1 MSYTIRFS
9 QLASE
14 DLTEILGWY
23 KEQNVEGLHK
33 QFIEATSKVLK
44 RLENNPQSNAIVH
57 NNVRQV
63 LLKKFP
69 YKILYTFDNA
79 IVEVLVI
86 AVIHQKRDPKIG
98 KGRI

>member
-23 KEQNVEGLHK
+23 KEQNVEGLQK
-33 QFIEATSKVLK
+33 QFIEATSNVLK

-57 NNVRQV
+57 NNVRQA

-86 AVIHQKRDPKIG
+86 AVIHQKRDPKIW
-98 KGRI
+98 KNRI

>member
-9 QLASE
+9 QLATE

-23 KEQNVEGLHK
+23 KEQNVEGLHR

-44 RLENNPQSNAIVH
+44 RLEINPQSNAIVH
-57 NNVRQV
+57 NNVRQA

-86 AVIHQKRDPKIG
+86 AVIHQKRDPKIW

>member
-9 QLASE
+9 QLASD

-33 QFIEATSKVLK
+33 QVIEALSKVLR
-44 RLENNPQSNAIVH
+44 RLENNPQSSVIVYR
-57 NNVRQV
+57 NVRQA

-79 IVEVLVI
+79 IVEVLII
-86 AVIHQKRDPKIG
+86 AVIHQKRDPKIW
-98 KGRI
+98 KDRV

>member
-1 MSYTIRFS
+1 MTYTIRFS
-9 QLASE
+9 QLASD
-14 DLTEILGWY
+14 DLTEVLGWY

-33 QFIEATSKVLK
+33 RFIEALSKVL
-44 RLENNPQSNAIVH
+44 RGLEKNPQSNPIVH
-57 NNVRQV
+57 NTVRQA

-86 AVIHQKRDPKIG
+86 AVIHQKRDPKIWQ
-98 KGRI
+98 GRT

>member
-9 QLASE
+9 QLASD

-33 QFIEATSKVLK
+33 RFIEAISKVLR
-44 RLENNPQSNAIVH
+44 RLESNPQSNAIVH
-57 NNVRQV
+57 KDVRQV

-69 YKILYTFDNA
+69 YKILYTFDNVL
-79 IVEVLVI
+79 VEVLII
-86 AVIHQKRDPKIG
+86 AVIHQKRDPKIWES
-98 KGRI
+98 RV

>member
-9 QLASE
+9 QLASD
-14 DLTEILGWY
+14 DLTKILGWY

-33 QFIEATSKVLK
+33 QFIEAISKVLR
-44 RLENNPQSNAIVH
+44 RLENSPQSNVVVH
-57 NNVRQV
+57 KNVRQA

-79 IVEVLVI
+79 IVEVLII
-86 AVIHQKRDPKIG
+86 AVIHQKRDPKIW
-98 KGRI
+98 KGRV